1 LIKRVLWDFV
11 SFLRHPKD
19 VQTKES
25 FKRKLQTIFILLGFE
40 MCVFYFVLIPLDYL
54 IEHFVSVKEEL
65 DYKEDTLLMSA
76 ISSII
81 LAPVLEEIGFRLILR
96 RNFPIKYIFSQ
107 KLWDKIFPFLVYASS
122 VIFGFVHLT
131 NYTND
136 GFWFYVFSP
145 IIITSQL
152 IGGFVIVFIRVRYN
166 LFYGTLYHALWNML
180 MTFIMLF
187 TENFSSPYQEK
198 TEKYSIEISEKYFFD
213 EDEKQVFKIDSLQGK
228 IHKIE
233 VEQYSFQH
241 FLDSLYQGN
250 KYQIN
255 DAFIKMK
262 FDSQKGVTKEEF
274 IEILKKEY
282 DIESNAAQYQP

>member
-1 LIKRVLWDFV
+1 MIKRVLRDFV
-11 SFLRHPKD
+11 SFLKHPKD

-25 FKRKLQTIFILLGFE
+25 FKRKLQTIFILLVGK
-40 MCVFYFVLIPLDYL
+40 MCVFCFVLMPLNDL
-54 IEHFVSVKEEL
+54 VEHFVSTDSKL
-65 DYKEDTLLMSA
+65 DLHKKSITSA
-76 ISSII
+76 IFIAVV
-81 LAPVLEEIGFRLILR
+81 LAPVFEEIGFRLILR
-96 RNFPIKYIFSQ
+96 RIFPIKYIFSQ
-107 KLWDKIFPFLVYASS
+107 KLWDRIFPFLVYASS
-122 VIFGFVHLT
+122 VIFGFGHLT

-145 IIITSQL
+145 IIIAPQL
-152 IGGFVIVFIRVRYN
+152 IGGLVTAFIRVKYN
-166 LFYGTLYHALWNML
+166 FFYGILYHSLWNASL
-180 MTFIMLF
+180 IFPFIF
-187 TENFSSPYQEK
+187 IDHFSSPYQEK
-198 TEKYSIEISEKYFFD
+198 TEKYSIEISEKHFFD

-228 IHKIE
+228 IYKIE

-282 DIESNAAQYQP
+282 DID